1 MTDEPRQDIDRRGTA
16 PPVGEEIHL
25 PGGSLQPLL
34 LCVGVTLLLVGITS
48 SIILV
53 VIGGVLALCTTAV
66 WIRDARREF
75 HHLPSEHH
83 H

>member
-1 MTDEPRQDIDRRGTA
+1 MSTPERST

-25 PGGSLQPLL
+25 PGPSLQPLL
-34 LCVGVTLLLVGITS
+34 LTVGITATLVGVTTVFFLVIVGLVITIGTLLI
-48 SIILV
+48 
-53 VIGGVLALCTTAV
+53 

-75 HHLPSEHH
+75 DHLPSEHH

>member
-1 MTDEPRQDIDRRGTA
+1 MSEPERGTA

-25 PGGSLQPLL
+25 PGPSLQPVLL
-34 LCVGVTLLLVGITS
+34 TVGVTTALIGITTALFLVIAGG
-48 SIILV
+48 II
-53 VIGGVLALCTTAV
+53 VLATLIV

-75 HHLPSEHH
+75 EHLPSDHH

>member
-1 MTDEPRQDIDRRGTA
+1 MREPERSNV

-25 PGGSLQPLL
+25 PGPSLQPLL
-34 LCVGVTLLLVGITS
+34 LTVGVTMLLIGVTTTL
-48 SIILV
+48 ILV
-53 VIGGVLALCTTAV
+53 IAGGILSLATLIV

-75 HHLPSEHH
+75 QHLPSEHH

>member
-1 MTDEPRQDIDRRGTA
+1 MSEPERGSA

-25 PGGSLQPLL
+25 PGPSLQPLL
-34 LCVGVTLLLVGITS
+34 LTVGITMTL
-48 SIILV
+48 IGVTTALFLV
-53 VIGGVLALCTTAV
+53 IAGGVLTLATLLV

-75 HHLPSEHH
+75 DHLPSEHH